1 MSLPVAVA
9 YFRVALT
16 ADIFGVHFTG
26 SEGAFPPRK
35 KERHP
40 LLVLVSRNNWWR
52 CRSHCVH
59 RNRKCFT
66 DSLACPHAHWS
77 NSETPIRWRYSFSLA
92 IPVRSWASIP
102 ASVRLKLS
110 YSSFVCFPGSALS
123 NSAENLPIPL
133 GNSLFSLRSRST
145 PLRMVD
151 FAPIFPLPTRPAT
164 VACFAAFL
172 ALALRV
178 ISS

>member
-1 MSLPVAVA
+1 VAVA
-9 YFRVALT
+9 YFTVALT

-26 SEGAFPPRK
+26 SHSAFPPRK
-35 KERHP
+35 KDRHP
-40 LLVLVSRNNWWR
+40 LLVTVSRNNWWR
-52 CRSHCVH
+52 CLSHCAH

-77 NSETPIRWRYSFSLA
+77 DSETPIRWRYSFNLA

-102 ASVRLKLS
+102 TSVRLKLS
-110 YSSFVCFPGSALS
+110 YSRFVCFPGNALS
-123 NSAENLPIPL
+123 NSLVYLPTPL
-133 GNSLFSLRSRST
+133 GSSLFSLWSRSVV
-145 PLRMVD
+145 LIIVAL
-151 FAPIFPLPTRPAT
+151 APIFPLPTRPTA

-178 ISS
+178 DSS